1 VIELT
6 VESVHGISDYPK
18 RGYNFFELEE
28 NPMAEVRFNVPG
40 RVALVTGG
48 GSGIG
53 RAIALGLAGIGIH
66 VGVGDIDPDRVANA
80 TAAIE
85 TCGVRSYGLA
95 VDVGQHD
102 DVQRLVAGVS
112 ERLGPIDILVNCAGI
127 YPRKYVVE
135 TSEAEWDRVLTTNLK
150 GVFLTSQAVL
160 PAMIARKQ
168 GRIISITSGIGTT
181 GSPRGAHYAASKGGI
196 NAFTR
201 SLAKE
206 VIESG
211 INVNA
216 IAPGSTDTPM
226 MRGGYTPEQLTAR
239 AKTMPGGKLGQPE
252 DVVGIVLFML
262 SDGAKDI
269 TGQVITFRERP

>member
-1 VIELT
+1 M
-6 VESVHGISDYPK
+6 P
-18 RGYNFFELEE
+18 
-28 NPMAEVRFNVPG
+28 EVRFNIPG

-53 RAIALGLAGIGIH
+53 RAIALGLAGIGID
-66 VGVGDIDPDRVANA
+66 VGVGDKDSDRVAKV
-80 TAAIE
+80 TAEIE
-85 TCGVRSYGLA
+85 NCGTRAYGLV
-95 VDVGQHD
+95 VDVGQHA

-127 YPRKYVVE
+127 YPRKYVIE
-135 TSEAEWDRVLTTNLK
+135 TSEAEWDRVLSTNLK

-160 PAMIARKQ
+160 PSMIARKR
-168 GRIISITSGIGTT
+168 GRIISITSGIGTM

-206 VIESG
+206 VIGSG

-216 IAPGSTDTPM
+216 IAPGATDTPM
-226 MRGGYTPEQLTAR
+226 MRGGYSPEQFAAR

-252 DVVGIVLFML
+252 DVVGLVLFMV

-269 TGQVITFRERP
+269 TGQVIIFRGPN

>member
-1 VIELT
+1 
-6 VESVHGISDYPK
+6 
-18 RGYNFFELEE
+18 
-28 NPMAEVRFNVPG
+28 MAEVCFHVPG

-66 VGVGDIDPDRVANA
+66 VGVGDQDPDRVTKV
-80 TAAIE
+80 TAEIE
-85 TCGVRSYGLA
+85 SREARTYGLV
-95 VDVGQHD
+95 VDVGRHA
-102 DVQRLVAGVS
+102 DVQRLVAGVA

-135 TSEAEWDRVLTTNLK
+135 TPEAEWDRVLATNLT
-150 GVFLTSQAVL
+150 GFFLTSQAVL
-160 PAMIARKQ
+160 PAMITRKY

-206 VIESG
+206 VIDCG

-216 IAPGSTDTPM
+216 IAPGTTDTPM
-226 MRGGYTPEQLTAR
+226 MRGGYTSEQLAAL

-252 DVVGIVLFML
+252 DVVGLVLFMV

-269 TGQVITFRERP
+269 TGQVITFRGRP